1 MNHKRV
7 YRLYTEEGLTMRLRT
22 PKRRVSGLPRLIRTP
37 AQAPNE
43 RWSMDFVSDS
53 LACGRRFRAFTLVDN
68 FTRECLA
75 IEADSSITGRRV
87 AEVLAKVCQRR
98 RRPSIITCDNGP
110 EFVSR
115 ALDQWAYWNGVK
127 LDFIRP
133 GKPIENAHIESFNGR
148 LRQECLNQNWFVSL
162 EDARKQLAA
171 WRRDYNADRPHSS
184 LGNRTPQEFADQM
197 GLPRNLRKR
206 ISNL

>member
-1 MNHKRV
+1 
-7 YRLYTEEGLTMRLRT
+7 MRLRT

-53 LACGRRFRAFTLVDN
+53 LACGRRFRAFTLVDD

-75 IEADSSITGRRV
+75 IEVDRSITGRRV
-87 AEVLAKVCQRR
+87 AEVLAKVLAKVCQRR
-98 RRPSIITCDNGP
+98 REASIITCDNGP
-110 EFVSR
+110 EFVSQ

-148 LRQECLNQNWFVSL
+148 LRQECLNQNWFVSI
-162 EDARKQLAA
+162 EDAREQLAA
-171 WRRDYNADRPHSS
+171 WRKDYNADRPHSS
-184 LGNRTPQEFADQM
+184 LGNRTPLEFAEQIRSTRDS
-197 GLPRNLRKR
+197 RKR